1 MNVFPMV
8 VKEQTFSLS
17 KLVTVVELL
26 RNQLFLTHAH
36 AEAGVDLP
44 DYVEEVLA
52 VGYCPGCVL
61 CSHRQICYVCRTQ
74 IPPAVSLSNSPDL
87 PEGGDEAQSVTDTSS
102 LTSVATTGNVAPPA
116 AAGVAATNAAP
127 PPVTIAATNT
137 APPPVTIAAAT
148 SLTTTAPHHGST
160 SASACWYIIT
170 VGCETGVF
178 QGWHNVH
185 SHVVGVPGACFGQ
198 YTSRASADEAYAQVL
213 QDGTVQE
220 LPL

>member
-1 MNVFPMV
+1 M

-17 KLVTVVELL
+17 ELVTVVELL
-26 RNQLFLTHAH
+26 CDQLFLTHAH
-36 AEAGVDLP
+36 AEAGVNLP

-61 CSHRQICYVCRTQ
+61 RSHRQICYVCRTQ
-74 IPPAVSLSNSPDL
+74 IPLAVSLSNSPDL

-127 PPVTIAATNT
+127 PPVTIAA
-137 APPPVTIAAAT
+137 AT
-148 SLTTTAPHHGST
+148 SLTTAAPHHGST
-160 SASACWYIIT
+160 SALACWYVIT
-170 VGCETGVF
+170 VGCETSVF

-185 SHVVGVPGACFGQ
+185 SHVVGVPGACFGR

>member
-1 MNVFPMV
+1 MKVFPTM

-17 KLVTVVELL
+17 ELVTVVELL
-26 RNQLFLTHAH
+26 RDQLFLTHAH
-36 AEAGVDLP
+36 AEAGVNLP
-44 DYVEEVLA
+44 DYVEEALA
-52 VGYCPGCVL
+52 VGYCP
-61 CSHRQICYVCRTQ
+61 
-74 IPPAVSLSNSPDL
+74 VSLSNSPDL

-102 LTSVATTGNVAPPA
+102 LTSVATIGNVAPPA
-116 AAGVAATNAAP
+116 AAGVAATNA
-127 PPVTIAATNT
+127 

-160 SASACWYIIT
+160 SASARWYIIT
-170 VGCETGVF
+170 VGRETGVF

-185 SHVVGVPGACFGQ
+185 SHVVGVPGACFGR
-198 YTSRASADEAYAQVL
+198 YTSRASADEAYAQAL

>member
-1 MNVFPMV
+1 MKVFPMMI
-8 VKEQTFSLS
+8 KEQTFSLS

-36 AEAGVDLP
+36 AEAGANLP

-52 VGYCPGCVL
+52 
-61 CSHRQICYVCRTQ
+61 
-74 IPPAVSLSNSPDL
+74 IPWASSLSSSPDLL
-87 PEGGDEAQSVTDTSS
+87 PEGGDEAQSVTDMSS

-116 AAGVAATNAAP
+116 AAGVAATNTAP
-127 PPVTIAATNT
+127 PPVTMAATN
-137 APPPVTIAAAT
+137 AVPSPVTIAAAT
-148 SLTTTAPHHGST
+148 SLTTATPHHGST
-160 SASACWYIIT
+160 SASARWYVIT
-170 VGCETGVF
+170 VGRETGVF

-198 YTSRASADEAYAQVL
+198 YTSRASAGEAYAQAL